1 MLIGISL
8 VMASACVVNNVI
20 DVDIDAKMARTDHRA
35 LVTGAI
41 KKNIAIIYGV
51 ILGVLGFAAL
61 IYWTNWL
68 VVVIGLVGF
77 VDYTVLYGY
86 FKRKSIHGTI
96 VGSISGATPP
106 IAGFCAVTG
115 TFGLEALILFLI
127 LVIWQMP
134 HFYAIAI
141 FRLKDYKNAKI
152 PVLPL
157 VKGISKTKKAIFLY
171 IIAFVIATLSLTIF
185 GYTGYVY
192 AAIMIILG
200 IVWLK
205 LAYHG
210 FGTTDDV
217 GWAKN
222 IFKASLIILMIFC
235 LTISLNFFLI

>member
-134 HFYAIAI
+134 HFYAIS
-141 FRLKDYKNAKI
+141 F
-152 PVLPL
+152 
-157 VKGISKTKKAIFLY
+157 
-171 IIAFVIATLSLTIF
+171 
-185 GYTGYVY
+185 
-192 AAIMIILG
+192 
-200 IVWLK
+200 
-205 LAYHG
+205 
-210 FGTTDDV
+210 
-217 GWAKN
+217 
-222 IFKASLIILMIFC
+222 
-235 LTISLNFFLI
+235 